1 MLPGGGGGAEEGLGL
16 GEATELREDWLAD
29 PAGEYATTAAGPDQ
43 PLLEDEKLPEEDRTV
58 PVEPVYMVT
67 VTVV

>member
-1 MLPGGGGGAEEGLGL
+1 MLPGGRGGAEEGFGL

-29 PAGEYATTAAGPDQ
+29 HAGAAGPGQ

-58 PVEPVYMVT
+58 PVGLVYMAT
-67 VTVV
+67 VIVV

>member
-29 PAGEYATTAAGPDQ
+29 FAGYYATTAAGLDQ
-43 PLLEDEKLPEEDRTV
+43 PLLEDEKLPEEDSTV
-58 PVEPVYMVT
+58 PVGPVYMVM
-67 VTVV
+67 VPVV